1 MEIFSGPAVPFAVLV
16 VVALCAWML
25 GHRHARSLT
34 GVQGREPSKE
44 AASGLY
50 VAQRSSADAR
60 VHDAMEDDVA
70 GSGAH
75 TDRDTASVGDGAA
88 LCPDAVRK
96 GRKVTLEAA
105 ISLGDVHEEMIAYR
119 RQEHVLFGAQGD
131 AMAIELTPA
140 ADRNPC
146 HNLGPNGQSTC
157 SPRRGAVASGAR
169 KAPGDADG
177 ADPRRVT
184 MLQPAS
190 PSERV

>member
-1 MEIFSGPAVPFAVLV
+1 MEFFSGPAVPFAVLV

-34 GVQGREPSKE
+34 GVEGRDPARG

-50 VAQRSSADAR
+50 VAQPSSADAR
-60 VHDAMEDDVA
+60 AHDAMEGHAA

-75 TDRDTASVGDGAA
+75 IDRDTARAGDGAA
-88 LCPDAVRK
+88 PCPDAARK
-96 GRKVTLEAA
+96 GRKVALEAA

-119 RQEHVLFGAQGD
+119 RREHVLFGAQGD

-146 HNLGPNGQSTC
+146 HNLGPNGQPTC
-157 SPRRGAVASGAR
+157 PPRDHAVASRAR
-169 KAPGDADG
+169 KDPGDADS
-177 ADPRRVT
+177 ADPRGVT
-184 MLQPAS
+184 MLQPAL